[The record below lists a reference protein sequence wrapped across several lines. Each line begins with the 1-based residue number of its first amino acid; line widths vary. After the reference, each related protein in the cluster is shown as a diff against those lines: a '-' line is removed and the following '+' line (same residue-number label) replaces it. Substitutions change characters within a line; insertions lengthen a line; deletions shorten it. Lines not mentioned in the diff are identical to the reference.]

1 MEKSEKGT
9 TRTAWGPE
17 IKARREQPMG
27 PNHAG
32 DGDQELTI
40 ELVMMRLLAVLTRGV
55 ICGVAGVNT
64 LIGTSLR
71 KLGGRRRF
79 KK

>member
-1 MEKSEKGT
+1 MEESEKGT

-17 IKARREQPMG
+17 IKARREQSTG

-32 DGDQELTI
+32 DRDRELTV
-40 ELVMMRLLAVLTRGV
+40 ELIVTRLLAVLTRGV

-64 LIGTSLR
+64 LIGTGLR
-71 KLGGRRRF
+71 K
-79 KK
+79 